1 MLLFIVCVVIVKA
14 GGMRV
19 VTKHRHKD
27 QDSDAYDEKYKDSVN
42 PIGSTKYINFL
53 YNISV
58 IILL

>member
-1 MLLFIVCVVIVKA
+1 MYVLIVKA

-27 QDSDAYDEKYKDSVN
+27 HDADAYDEKYKDSVN

-53 YNISV
+53 YQISV